1 MGPTLPLP
9 PPASSASPMA
19 ASSPKLKTA
28 AMSPQNHQK
37 QAQGENSVV
46 LKVELSTLDG
56 FEVVGQN

>member
-1 MGPTLPLP
+1 
-9 PPASSASPMA
+9 MA

-37 QAQGENSVV
+37 QAQGENSGVF
-46 LKVELSTLDG
+46 KVELSTLDG